1 MLSASGESRT
11 VFGARF
17 ELSVDS
23 GADADASPGGGTGAV
38 SAEATSSESAFARLA
53 LVPRD
58 SQDASNANTPTAE
71 RQRPKVTPRSR
82 RDARRTQ
89 RKVRHVAFSAPR
101 AQLHPDMPP
110 FSYHRPETPDAALAA
125 LAADHAVALGGGT
138 DLLLTL
144 REQLVHAEH
153 LVDLRRLPGARDISA
168 RDDGSVRLG
177 GAVRI
182 ADLASHPVI
191 RGRFAALAEAAR
203 SVGTPALRNMGTIA
217 GNLCQRPRCWYFRG
231 GVACLKTGATGCP
244 AAEGES
250 QYHAILDA
258 GPCHAVHPSDPAVA
272 LVALE
277 ATVEIVAATG
287 SRRSVPVADFHQGAA
302 SNPHGETVLAHGEM
316 IDAVELPGRSAG
328 GTQRYAKLMQ
338 RGAWDFALVSLAATK
353 RADGEVRLVLGGV
366 GPRPYRVNRS
376 VEEDVAS
383 GALDDESVD
392 ALAERALYDARPLAK
407 NRYKV
412 RLAATLLKD
421 AMRELSRA

>member
-1 MLSASGESRT
+1 
-11 VFGARF
+11 
-17 ELSVDS
+17 
-23 GADADASPGGGTGAV
+23 
-38 SAEATSSESAFARLA
+38 
-53 LVPRD
+53 
-58 SQDASNANTPTAE
+58 
-71 RQRPKVTPRSR
+71 
-82 RDARRTQ
+82 
-89 RKVRHVAFSAPR
+89 
-101 AQLHPDMPP
+101 MPP
-110 FSYHRPETPDAALAA
+110 FSYHRPETVDAALAA

-153 LVDLRRLPGARDISA
+153 LVDLRRLPNARDISA

-177 GAVRI
+177 CAVRI

-191 RGRFAALAEAAR
+191 RGRFAALAEAAH

-217 GNLCQRPRCWYFRG
+217 GNLCQRPRCWYFRRG
-231 GVACLKTGATGCP
+231 IACLKNGATGCP
-244 AAEGES
+244 ATEGES

-277 ATVEIVAATG
+277 ATVEIVAVSG
-287 SRRSVPVADFHQGAA
+287 SRRSVPIAEFHQGAA

-316 IDAVELPGRSAG
+316 IHAVELPARSAG
-328 GTQRYAKLMQ
+328 GIQRYTKLMQ
-338 RGAWDFALVSLAATK
+338 RGAWDFALVSLAAIK
-353 RADGEVRLVLGGV
+353 RTDGEVRLVLGGV
-366 GPRPYRVNRS
+366 GPRPYRVNLS
-376 VEEDVAS
+376 VEEDIAS
-383 GALDDESVD
+383 GALDEESVD

-412 RLAATLLKD
+412 LLASTLLKD

>member
-1 MLSASGESRT
+1 MCVTSAASSVVSAVARLHVSATASALESVRNAVATSVAFPRATESSAAEPANRSTMRPFHVSTPVALTSSAPHGARSRNLVPTGTVERPATASRDAAARDESRRTSVSTRPMSRNVFLVRVETMNHVSPTGANTRYALMLSASGESRT
-11 VFGARF
+11 AFGARF

-23 GADADASPGGGTGAV
+23 GADADASSGGGTGAV

-71 RQRPKVTPRSR
+71 TKRPKVATRSR
-82 RDARRTQ
+82 RDVRRTQ

-217 GNLCQRPRCWYFRG
+217 GNLCQRPRCW
-231 GVACLKTGATGCP
+231 
-244 AAEGES
+244 
-250 QYHAILDA
+250 
-258 GPCHAVHPSDPAVA
+258 
-272 LVALE
+272 
-277 ATVEIVAATG
+277 
-287 SRRSVPVADFHQGAA
+287 
-302 SNPHGETVLAHGEM
+302 
-316 IDAVELPGRSAG
+316 
-328 GTQRYAKLMQ
+328 
-338 RGAWDFALVSLAATK
+338 
-353 RADGEVRLVLGGV
+353 
-366 GPRPYRVNRS
+366 
-376 VEEDVAS
+376 
-383 GALDDESVD
+383 
-392 ALAERALYDARPLAK
+392 
-407 NRYKV
+407 
-412 RLAATLLKD
+412 
-421 AMRELSRA
+421 